1 MTIETWDQ
9 RIEREEYEREEEEAE
24 KERKRK
30 FMEARNGSV
39 KRELTVPLLS
49 KRLKDEEIKTVIKCN
64 ERIMGYFEDEV
75 RRRRNTY
82 KPKLKA
88 TLEHQNDIGK
98 LFKNLLMETQEA
110 A

>member
-9 RIEREEYEREEEEAE
+9 RIEREEYEREEAEAE

-64 ERIMGYFEDEV
+64 ECIMGYFEEEV

-88 TLEHQNDIGK
+88 TLEHQNDNGK
-98 LFKNLLMETQEA
+98 LFKTLLMETQEA

>member
-30 FMEARNGSV
+30 FMEARGGSV
-39 KRELTVPLLS
+39 REFTVPPLS

>member
-64 ERIMGYFEDEV
+64 ERIMGYFEEEV

-88 TLEHQNDIGK
+88 TLEHKNDIGK
-98 LFKNLLMETQEA
+98 LFKNLLLEA
-110 A
+110 AEVA

>member
-1 MTIETWDQ
+1 MTIESWDE
-9 RIEREEYEREEEEAE
+9 RIEREEAEEEI
-24 KERKRK
+24 RKVK
-30 FMEARNGSV
+30 FMEARGGSV
-39 KRELTVPLLS
+39 KRELTVPPLS
-49 KRLKDEEIKTVIKCN
+49 KSLKDEEIKTVIKCN
-64 ERIMGYFEDEV
+64 ERIMGYFEEEV

>member
-1 MTIETWDQ
+1 MIG
-9 RIEREEYEREEEEAE
+9 ERAKNNHIR
-24 KERKRK
+24 
-30 FMEARNGSV
+30 
-39 KRELTVPLLS
+39 RELTVPPLS
-49 KRLKDEEIKTVIKCN
+49 KRLEEEEIKTIIKCN
-64 ERIMGYFEDEV
+64 ERIMGYFEEEI

-98 LFKNLLMETQEA
+98 LFKNLLMETPEA

>member
-1 MTIETWDQ
+1 MIG
-9 RIEREEYEREEEEAE
+9 ERAENNHITRE
-24 KERKRK
+24 
-30 FMEARNGSV
+30 F
-39 KRELTVPLLS
+39 TVPPLS
-49 KRLKDEEIKTVIKCN
+49 KKLKDEEIKMVIKCN

>member
-9 RIEREEYEREEEEAE
+9 RIEREEAEAE

-64 ERIMGYFEDEV
+64 ECIMGYFEDEV
-75 RRRRNTY
+75 RRRRNKY

>member
-1 MTIETWDQ
+1 
-9 RIEREEYEREEEEAE
+9 
-24 KERKRK
+24 
-30 FMEARNGSV
+30 
-39 KRELTVPLLS
+39 
-49 KRLKDEEIKTVIKCN
+49 
-64 ERIMGYFEDEV
+64 MGYFEEEV

>member
-1 MTIETWDQ
+1 MTETVKYFKELEHGTPLDSAHLKITIP
-9 RIEREEYEREEEEAE
+9 RLSKYLREEE
-24 KERKRK
+24 
-30 FMEARNGSV
+30 
-39 KRELTVPLLS
+39 
-49 KRLKDEEIKTVIKCN
+49 IKAVIKCN
-64 ERIMGYFEDEV
+64 ERIMGYFEEEV

>member
-9 RIEREEYEREEEEAE
+9 RIEREEAEAE

-64 ERIMGYFEDEV
+64 ECIMGYFEEEV